1 MSILEF
7 LREVRFCVHV
17 YCLLHASICSSIGPD
32 LVSFLQSRQVK
43 QKMRGGRE
51 DEERGGREDE
61 ERGGRDG
68 DERGGNVEEE
78 EGNETQGGITAA
90 LEDEGGEGGREEVE
104 REAKKPLGWSAG
116 NNQEGTVHALCCVYH
131 QC

>member
-7 LREVRFCVHV
+7 LHEVRFCVHV
-17 YCLLHASICSSIGPD
+17 CCLLHASICSSIGPD

-51 DEERGGREDE
+51 DEERGGR
-61 ERGGRDG
+61 DG
-68 DERGGNVEEE
+68 DERGGSVEEE

>member
-17 YCLLHASICSSIGPD
+17 CYLLHASFCASTGPD

-43 QKMRGGRE
+43 QRTRGR
-51 DEERGGREDE
+51 REDE

-68 DERGGNVEEE
+68 DERGGRDGDKRGGNVEEK

-90 LEDEGGEGGREEVE
+90 LEDEGGDGGEVE
-104 REAKKPLGWSAG
+104 REETKPLGWSAG
-116 NNQEGTVHALCCVYH
+116 NNQEGTVHASCCVYH

>member
-7 LREVRFCVHV
+7 LRKVRFYVHM
-17 YCLLHASICSSIGPD
+17 CCFLHASFCASTGPD

-43 QKMRGGRE
+43 QRTRGR
-51 DEERGGREDE
+51 REDE

-68 DERGGNVEEE
+68 DERGGNVEEK
-78 EGNETQGGITAA
+78 EGDESQGGIIAA
-90 LEDEGGEGGREEVE
+90 LEDEGGKGDGGEVE
-104 REAKKPLGWSAG
+104 RKETKPLGWSAG
-116 NNQEGTVHALCCVYH
+116 NNQEGTVHASCCVYH